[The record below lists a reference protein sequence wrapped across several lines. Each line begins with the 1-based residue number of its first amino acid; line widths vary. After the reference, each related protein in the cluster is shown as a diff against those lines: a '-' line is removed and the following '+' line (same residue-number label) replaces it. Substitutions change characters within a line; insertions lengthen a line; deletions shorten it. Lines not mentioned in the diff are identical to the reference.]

1 LIEKK
6 KQGKRAS
13 LFLTFFCASVARMAR
28 ASNALGLLVLGLALI
43 EPTKALGFTGEFVS
57 VEEPWVMICE
67 ECVDSSGNLEWLI
80 EGELMDLPPPDEWD
94 SYAYDFFAY
103 DAYSFM
109 ERDSPYLH
117 ELVDNEWDG
126 EWTPPPTSDAVSS
139 ADSYLN
145 ASSNDVDWSFGSIT
159 EAVQQAWQPPAMSS
173 AVEQQGQAP
182 GCASA
187 DLSQYLRAAGNLS
200 TFAAVWNERK
210 VAEYFIPNGLKY
222 TILAPTDAAF
232 QDQNL
237 DENSVMD
244 IPIIDRF
251 LLHHVSPQMVSSL
264 SEFASLG
271 SIETATC
278 DRVEL
283 ADGPTIDGTATMR
296 HLSPNSSGNNSTCEI
311 TWIEASG
318 LKGCGIDLY
327 RVSCVFPPIP
337 QENWADPLCIPY

>member
-1 LIEKK
+1 
-6 KQGKRAS
+6 
-13 LFLTFFCASVARMAR
+13 MAR

-200 TFAAVWNERK
+200 TFAAVWNERN
-210 VAEYFIPNGLKY
+210 VSEYFIPDGLKY

-232 QDQNL
+232 QEL
-237 DENSVMD
+237 FAGGMDESSLMD
-244 IPIIDRF
+244 SPAIDRF
-251 LLHHVSPQMVSSL
+251 LLHHVIPQRVSSL
-264 SEFASLG
+264 SDFASLG

-283 ADGPTIDGTATMR
+283 ADGPTIDGTATIR
-296 HLSPNSSGNNSTCEI
+296 PLVTFSSNSGSNNNTCAI
-311 TWIEASG
+311 TQIEETG
-318 LKGCGIDLY
+318 LKGCGADLY
-327 RVSCVFPPIP
+327 SISCVSATPVLETLTGPL
-337 QENWADPLCIPY
+337 PLCLQQQGIQQG